1 VRIARG
7 NNADLNGDGMVFL
20 GDVTHDGRLDE
31 NDLPRSSPTLRPD

>member
-31 NDLPRSSPTLRPD
+31 NDLAAFFADTTP